1 MYMHNYNI
9 NLMNKDKVRWKIN
22 RLFLLIVISGFSK
35 LEIIRLTNIL
45 TY

>member
-22 RLFLLIVISGFSK
+22 RLFLLIVISDFSK